1 MSVEIIMTWIAL
13 LLYAASTAVSAIGVV
28 FGRDTLIERAVL
40 IAGVGFVAQVVS
52 LGFRWVRVGHGPYLG
67 FYEVTAALVLF
78 VVATFVFVA
87 WRQPRLAS
95 AGIGVM
101 PVALLLLGGAMLAQG
116 TEVPMTAKLTSFWL
130 AIHVV
135 FANLAF
141 GSFVVSFGLAI
152 AYIARERSVSGK
164 WAQRFE
170 KLPAQDAL
178 ENLTVRYV
186 LVGFFFWG
194 IMIITGA
201 IWANEAWGRYWGWD
215 PVETWSLIVWIIY
228 AVYLHLRYTLR
239 WDGQRLAW
247 VAILAMP
254 LSLFT
259 LIGIPAVFNTTH
271 AGIGGLGKDL

>member
-1 MSVEIIMTWIAL
+1 MTWVAL
-13 LLYAASTAVSAIGVV
+13 LLYAAATATSAIGVV
-28 FGRDTLIERAVL
+28 FGKNKLIGRVRFIAAVGL
-40 IAGVGFVAQVVS
+40 SSQVVS

-67 FYEVTAALVLF
+67 FYEVAAALVLF

-116 TEVPMTAKLTSFWL
+116 TDVPMTGKLTSFWL

-141 GSFVVSFGLAI
+141 GAFVISFGLAI
-152 AYIARERSVSGK
+152 AYIVRERSGSGK

-194 IMIITGA
+194 IMIVTGA

-239 WDGQRLAW
+239 WSGQRLAW

-259 LIGIPAVFNTTH
+259 LIGIPAVFDTTH

>member
-1 MSVEIIMTWIAL
+1 MTWVTL
-13 LLYAASTAVSAIGVV
+13 FLYAGATALSAIGVV
-28 FGRDTLIERAVL
+28 FGKDKLIDRTVM
-40 IAGVGFVAQVVS
+40 IAGVGLAAQTAS

-67 FYEVTAALVLF
+67 FYEVSAALVLF

-101 PVALLLLGGAMLAQG
+101 PVALLLLGGAMLAQSA
-116 TEVPMTAKLTSFWL
+116 EVPMTGKLTSFWL
-130 AIHVV
+130 AIHVI

-141 GSFVVSFGLAI
+141 GAFVISFGLAI
-152 AYIARERSVSGK
+152 VYIVRERSGSGK

-178 ENLTVRYV
+178 ENLTVSYV

-194 IMIITGA
+194 VMIVTGA

-228 AVYLHLRYTLR
+228 AVYLHLHYTLR
-239 WDGQRLAW
+239 WHGQRLAW

-259 LIGIPAVFNTTH
+259 LVGIPTVFNTTH

>member
-1 MSVEIIMTWIAL
+1 VTFEIIMTWVTL
-13 LLYAASTAVSAIGVV
+13 LLYAGATAVSAIGVV
-28 FGRDTLIERAVL
+28 FSKERFIRTAVVVATTGL
-40 IAGVGFVAQVVS
+40 VAQTAS
-52 LGFRWVRVGHGPYLG
+52 LGLRWVRVGHGPYLG
-67 FYEVTAALVLF
+67 FYEVSAALVLF
-78 VVATFVFVA
+78 VVATFVVVA

-101 PVALLLLGGAMLAQG
+101 PVALLLLGGAMLAQT
-116 TEVPMTAKLTSFWL
+116 TEVPMTGKLTSFWL

-141 GSFVVSFGLAI
+141 GAFVISFGLAI
-152 AYIARERSVSGK
+152 AYVVRERSKTGE
-164 WAQRFE
+164 WARRFE
-170 KLPAQDAL
+170 RLPAQDAL
-178 ENLTVRYV
+178 ENLTVSYV

-194 IMIITGA
+194 IMIVTGA

-228 AVYLHLRYTLR
+228 AVYLHLRYTLK
-239 WDGQRLAW
+239 WGGERLAW
-247 VAILAMP
+247 VAICAMP

-259 LIGIPAVFNTTH
+259 LIGIPAVFDTTH

>member
-1 MSVEIIMTWIAL
+1 MIVEIIMTWATL
-13 LLYAASTAVSAIGVV
+13 FLYAGATALSAIGVV
-28 FGRDTLIERAVL
+28 FVKEKLIGRAVL
-40 IAGVGFVAQVVS
+40 VAGVGLAAQTAS

-67 FYEVTAALVLF
+67 FYEVSAALVLF
-78 VVATFVFVA
+78 VVASFVFVA

-130 AIHVV
+130 AIHVI

-141 GSFVVSFGLAI
+141 GAFVISFGLAI
-152 AYIARERSVSGK
+152 AYIVRERSGSGA
-164 WAQRFE
+164 WAKRFE
-170 KLPAQDAL
+170 RLPAQDAL

-194 IMIITGA
+194 IMIVTGA

-228 AVYLHLRYTLR
+228 AVYLHLRYTLK
-239 WDGQRLAW
+239 WSGQRLAW

-259 LIGIPAVFNTTH
+259 LIGIPAVFDTTH